1 MFSWMNV
8 EKTHVYVEMSKI
20 IHTTII
26 ADQLHVTTIVYAI
39 RFLQLA
45 PNWHIQEEKIQKP
58 VTIWCCIAD
67 M

>member
-1 MFSWMNV
+1 MTTVIYWQSALSLCYLFIWEMN
-8 EKTHVYVEMSKI
+8 KI

-45 PNWHIQEEKIQKP
+45 PN
-58 VTIWCCIAD
+58 
-67 M
+67 